1 LFLDGWDCLLHV
13 SAITVIAIA
22 NNPNKFIIVVNLIM
36 EIASRNQSVIWGQDS
51 CTFCP
56 HIYVA
61 YIASWH
67 VNCKADSQTP
77 DACAYLKQDYLQ

>member
-1 LFLDGWDCLLHV
+1 
-13 SAITVIAIA
+13 
-22 NNPNKFIIVVNLIM
+22 M

-51 CTFCP
+51 CNFCP

-77 DACAYLKQDYLQ
+77 DACAYLMQDYLQ